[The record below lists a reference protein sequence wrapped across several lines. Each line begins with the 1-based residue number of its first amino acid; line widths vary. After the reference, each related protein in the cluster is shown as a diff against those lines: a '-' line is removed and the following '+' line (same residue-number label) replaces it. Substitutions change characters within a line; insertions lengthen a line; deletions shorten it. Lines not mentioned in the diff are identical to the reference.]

1 MAQAQ
6 AGKVGQ
12 ARPRVCGPLGWL
24 LCSVGFLPDA
34 CPGGSPRAAGPEL
47 MPSPRTPDEDLFRD
61 STMTFGEHLEEL
73 RHCLFM
79 ALIGLLVGFGIGLVI
94 GRQVVRWIQYPM
106 ERALEDYYAQLSVE
120 RYQQGTEG
128 DSPTPLSDE
137 QIADFI
143 ASRERLFD
151 QVYVEPEELAR
162 ALGLDPKTLAGP
174 GQAVPAAP
182 AAGQAE
188 PRLVPLRI
196 WHSVEDDSRVRAKA
210 LNFQEGFLIYIK
222 AALLAG
228 AVLSSPWVFW
238 WLWTFVAAGLYPHER
253 RYVYVFL
260 PASLGLF
267 LLGAATAFFFVFE
280 PVLGFLLTYNRWLGF
295 DPEPRI
301 SEWLSFVLILP
312 LGFGI
317 SFQLPLVMLFLERI
331 GVFDVATYLSKWRV
345 SILVIFAVSMVLT
358 PSDPYSMVLMA
369 VPLSV
374 LYFVGIAMCKF
385 WPRSAEDQ

>member
-1 MAQAQ
+1 
-6 AGKVGQ
+6 
-12 ARPRVCGPLGWL
+12 
-24 LCSVGFLPDA
+24 
-34 CPGGSPRAAGPEL
+34 